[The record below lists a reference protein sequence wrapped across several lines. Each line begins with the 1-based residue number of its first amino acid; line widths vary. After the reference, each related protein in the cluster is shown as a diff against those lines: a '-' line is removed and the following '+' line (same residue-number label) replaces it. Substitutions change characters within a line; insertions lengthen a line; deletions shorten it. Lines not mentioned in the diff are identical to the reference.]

1 MPNQIKIILNLPI
14 YKSFDYLV
22 PKHFRDL
29 RPGMR
34 VEVPFGTKN
43 LIGITITDPTIR
55 NISENKYKLKNINKV
70 IDLKPIIT
78 NEVFKI
84 CKWSADYYQHPLG
97 QVIFSSLPSKIKKGG
112 DLEIKENQAFLL
124 KVKKQTDDTYFKNKP
139 AQYRLF
145 KNIESSGTVRSD
157 IIKPSNLINLLLSNN
172 LIEKSPIEDKRINTK
187 KIRLSEEQNDA
198 YKLISKKI
206 SFFQAFLIEGVTGSG
221 KTELYIKIAK
231 DIVNKKGQVLIVV
244 PEINLTPQT
253 INRFKSYL
261 NCSIS
266 SYHSGLSDKVKN
278 NTWIRAKN
286 GQVDIIIGTR
296 SSIYLPF
303 SNLKLIIVDEE
314 HDVSLKQSDVLRY
327 HARDVAIIRAKN
339 LNIPILMGSATPSFE
354 SLYNCKKTKYDHII
368 LKSRFFNTKLPSV
381 TVIDT
386 NKDQPSEGFSMG
398 LIKEIK
404 ETLKN
409 KKQTL
414 LFINRRGFSHTLLC
428 KTCGW
433 TSKCDNCDA
442 FMTYHDYDS
451 KLYCHHCGYQKKVNL
466 KNICSCDKRNE
477 CNIIPLGAGTERVE
491 TKAKSLFPHAN
502 IMRIDSDTINNIDK
516 LNSFL
521 NQARDGKIDILIG
534 TQMLVKGHDFPNLTL
549 VGVMDIDAGLYSLD
563 FRSIEKIAQMLIQ
576 VSGRSG
582 RHDSPGK
589 VIIQTRKPGHPLMSE
604 LLEYGYNGFSN
615 KALEDRN
622 HASLPPYSYLALF
635 RVSTKYKGEGL
646 IFLSKIK
653 NKFNE
658 NNIKLLGPSPSPIH
672 KKNNRYFYQLLVN
685 SNNRKFLLQKSTE
698 IREYIMKQK
707 KSNIKWSIDIDPID
721 LY

>member
-1 MPNQIKIILNLPI
+1 
-14 YKSFDYLV
+14 
-22 PKHFRDL
+22 
-29 RPGMR
+29 
-34 VEVPFGTKN
+34 
-43 LIGITITDPTIR
+43 
-55 NISENKYKLKNINKV
+55 
-70 IDLKPIIT
+70 
-78 NEVFKI
+78 
-84 CKWSADYYQHPLG
+84 
-97 QVIFSSLPSKIKKGG
+97 
-112 DLEIKENQAFLL
+112 
-124 KVKKQTDDTYFKNKP
+124 
-139 AQYRLF
+139 
-145 KNIESSGTVRSD
+145 
-157 IIKPSNLINLLLSNN
+157 
-172 LIEKSPIEDKRINTK
+172 
-187 KIRLSEEQNDA
+187 
-198 YKLISKKI
+198 
-206 SFFQAFLIEGVTGSG
+206 
-221 KTELYIKIAK
+221 
-231 DIVNKKGQVLIVV
+231 
-244 PEINLTPQT
+244 
-253 INRFKSYL
+253 
-261 NCSIS
+261 
-266 SYHSGLSDKVKN
+266 
-278 NTWIRAKN
+278 
-286 GQVDIIIGTR
+286 
-296 SSIYLPF
+296 
-303 SNLKLIIVDEE
+303 
-314 HDVSLKQSDVLRY
+314 
-327 HARDVAIIRAKN
+327 
-339 LNIPILMGSATPSFE
+339 
-354 SLYNCKKTKYDHII
+354 
-368 LKSRFFNTKLPSV
+368 
-381 TVIDT
+381 
-386 NKDQPSEGFSMG
+386 
-398 LIKEIK
+398 
-404 ETLKN
+404 
-409 KKQTL
+409 
-414 LFINRRGFSHTLLC
+414 
-428 KTCGW
+428 
-433 TSKCDNCDA
+433 
-442 FMTYHDYDS
+442 MTYHDYDS

-466 KNICSCDKRNE
+466 KNICSGDKRNE

-622 HASLPPYSYLALF
+622 NASLPPYSYLALF

>member
-1 MPNQIKIILNLPI
+1 MLNQIKVILNLPI
-14 YKSFDYLV
+14 YKSFNYVV
-22 PKHFRDL
+22 PEHFKDL
-29 RPGMR
+29 TIGMR
-34 VEVPFGTKN
+34 IEVPFGAKK
-43 LIGITITDPTIR
+43 LIGITITEPAIR
-55 NISENKYKLKNINKV
+55 NLSNNKYKLKNISRV
-70 IDLKPIIT
+70 IDEKPIIT
-78 NEVFKI
+78 NEIFKI

-112 DLEIKENQAFLL
+112 DLEIKENEVFLL
-124 KVKKQTDDTYFKNKP
+124 KVSKKTNDEYFKNKP
-139 AQYRLF
+139 AQHRLF
-145 KNIESSGTVRSD
+145 KKIENSGPVRSD
-157 IIKPSNLINLLLSNN
+157 IIGPSSLIKILLSNG
-172 LIEKSPIEDKRINTK
+172 LIEKSLIDNKKIKTK
-187 KIRLSEEQNDA
+187 KIGLNEEQNNA
-198 YKLISKKI
+198 YKIITKKI
-206 SFFQAFLIEGVTGSG
+206 SSFQAFLIEGVTGSG
-221 KTELYIKIAK
+221 KTELYIRIAK
-231 DIVNKKGQVLIVV
+231 DIVNKKGQVLIIV

-261 NCSIS
+261 NCNIS
-266 SYHSGLSDKVKN
+266 SYHSALSDKVKN
-278 NTWIRAKN
+278 NTWIKSKN

-314 HDVSLKQSDVLRY
+314 HDASLKQSDILRY

-386 NKDQPSEGFSMG
+386 NKDQLSEGFSSG
-398 LIKEIK
+398 LVKAIK

-442 FMTYHDYDS
+442 FMTYHEYDS
-451 KLYCHHCGYQKKVNL
+451 KLYCHHCGYQKKINL
-466 KNICSCDKRNE
+466 KSICSGDKTNKCD
-477 CNIIPLGAGTERVE
+477 IIPLGAGTERVE
-491 TKAKSLFPHAN
+491 AKAKSLFPHAK

-516 LNSFL
+516 LNFFL
-521 NQARDGKIDILIG
+521 NQAREGKIDILIG

-589 VIIQTRKPGHPLMSE
+589 VIIQTKKPGHPLMSE
-604 LLEYGYNGFSN
+604 LLEYGYSGFSN
-615 KALEDRN
+615 KALEDRC

-635 RVSTKYKGEGL
+635 RVSAKNKGEGL

-653 NKFNE
+653 NKFNQ